1 VSREEVSPIT
11 VEFVLERATDA
22 AANDVRDR
30 VSRVRGQLPDE
41 VDEPIIAKVEADAQ
55 AILWLRLNSDRH
67 GALEISD
74 YADRY
79 VVDRLKT
86 LSGVSSVI
94 IGGERR
100 YAMRLWLDRERLAG
114 ERRRTWRMRSA
125 GRTSRCPRDA
135 SRAPS
140 ASSRCSRR
148 PICARP
154 RNSTGSSSAK

>member
-1 VSREEVSPIT
+1 
-11 VEFVLERATDA
+11 
-22 AANDVRDR
+22 R

-67 GALEISD
+67 GALDISD

-86 LSGVSSVI
+86 LSGVASVI

-100 YAMRLWLDRERLAG
+100 YAMRLWLELRGDPGVGLYAPELR
-114 ERRRTWRMRSA
+114 
-125 GRTSRCPRDA
+125 GRP
-135 SRAPS
+135 
-140 ASSRCSRR
+140 
-148 PICARP
+148 
-154 RNSTGSSSAK
+154 G